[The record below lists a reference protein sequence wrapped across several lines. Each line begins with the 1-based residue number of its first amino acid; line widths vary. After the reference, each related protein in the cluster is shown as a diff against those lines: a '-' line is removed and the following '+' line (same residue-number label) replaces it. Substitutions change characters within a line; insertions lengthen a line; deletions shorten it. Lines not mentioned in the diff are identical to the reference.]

1 MRNFMLAAMVGCL
14 MGGLAHAQA
23 PQSGA
28 AAGDLNALMGA
39 LGQMMQGSTNAA
51 VPVVDFREL
60 KSLLPA
66 ELTGLKRTAAS
77 GEKSSA
83 MGMTISFA
91 EGHYEAGEA
100 AIDIKI
106 SDFGGTG
113 FATMMAAGWTMQ
125 EIDRETDTGFERTTT
140 IGGHKAKEQFDT
152 ANQSGSTEVLVAG
165 RFLVEVT
172 GNGVTP
178 EAIKEAVGKLD
189 LAKLAALKK

>member
-1 MRNFMLAAMVGCL
+1 MRKLMLAVVAGGLMVGF
-14 MGGLAHAQA
+14 AQAQA
-23 PQSGA
+23 PQQGA

-39 LGQMMQGSTNAA
+39 LGQVMQGSTNAA
-51 VPVVDFREL
+51 VAVADFREL
-60 KSLLPA
+60 KALLPA
-66 ELTGLKRTAAS
+66 ELTGLKRASAS

-83 MGMTISFA
+83 MGMTISFS
-91 EGHYEAGEA
+91 EGHYAAGEA
-100 AIDIKI
+100 SIDIKI

-152 ANQSGSTEVLVAG
+152 ENKSGSTEVLVAG
-165 RFLVEVT
+165 RFLVEVS
-172 GNGVTP
+172 GNGVTA
-178 EAIKEAVGKLD
+178 EAIKDAVGKID